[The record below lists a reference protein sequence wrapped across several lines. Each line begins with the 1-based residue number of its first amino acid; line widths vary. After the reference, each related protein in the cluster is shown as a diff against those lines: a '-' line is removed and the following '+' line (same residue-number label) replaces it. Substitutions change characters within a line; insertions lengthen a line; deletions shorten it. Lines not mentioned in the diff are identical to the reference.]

1 MRIPRKKII
10 ITLCLVSIVL
20 ITFSVL
26 GQIYKFTLNDGND
39 RYLTTV
45 FSLDEE
51 HNIPTFFSTIML
63 LVCSLLFIVI
73 GESKNDFE
81 GRYRWHWTTLGL
93 IFFGLANDEMLSF
106 HELTIRPLRNLLN
119 TSGLFYYAWVIPA
132 GLFLLALVFWYW
144 KFLAELPTRFRRLF
158 ILSGSIYVAGAVGI
172 EMIGGLI
179 ASQQDQNN
187 LIYAMVTNFE
197 ETLEIFG
204 IILLIHAL
212 FSYIESLGSD
222 LTFKVE

>member
-10 ITLCLVSIVL
+10 ITLCLVSIVI

-63 LVCSLLFIVI
+63 LVSSLLFIAI

-93 IFFGLANDEMLSF
+93 IFFGMATDEMLMF
-106 HELTIRPLRNLLN
+106 HEITITPLRKLLN

-132 GLFLLALVFWYW
+132 GLFLVALFLWYR
-144 KFLAELPTRFRRLF
+144 KFLAELPIKFRRLF
-158 ILSGSIYVAGAVGI
+158 ILSGAIYIAGSMGM
-172 EMIGGLI
+172 EMIGGLFT
-179 ASQQDQNN
+179 SQQGANS
-187 LIYAMVTNFE
+187 LTYAMITNFE
-197 ETLEIFG
+197 ETLEIIG
-204 IILLIHAL
+204 IILLIHVL
-212 FSYIESLGSD
+212 FSYIESLGGV
-222 LTFKVE
+222 LTLRIE